1 MTLTALV
8 ANWFG
13 VTPFSNAGPPSQQQ
27 HQERPFLPTKALCEQ
42 DLILIDML
50 NSQGHEQVCFCVC
63 DPDFAD
69 CPIVYASPGFCNFTG
84 YPVHE
89 IEGRNCRFL
98 QGPETDAADVAR
110 IRAAIQ
116 GYTDAA
122 ATAKDDKSSLSSQ
135 PQQQLQPVSVNLLN
149 YRKDGTSFC
158 NEFFLAPLRSTT
170 SNGKNNKQQQR
181 LQYLIGIQCPV
192 SHLGPGQAPSNPG
205 YVLLY
210 VSLIVVVVVTDAA
223 AAARRPA
230 WCRKR

>member
-1 MTLTALV
+1 VCVIMTLTALV

-27 HQERPFLPTKALCEQ
+27 QQERPFLPTKELCEQ

-69 CPIVYASPGFCNFTG
+69 CPIVYASSGFCSYTG
-84 YPVHE
+84 YEVQE

-110 IRAAIQ
+110 IRAAIR
-116 GYTDAA
+116 GYTDAAA

-135 PQQQLQPVSVNLLN
+135 PQQQLQPVSVNLIN

-158 NEFFLAPLRSTT
+158 NEFFLAPLRSSS
-170 SNGKNNKQQQR
+170 SNGKDNKQQQR

-205 YVLLY
+205 YVLLH
-210 VSLIVVVVVTDAA
+210 VSLMLLLLL
-223 AAARRPA
+223 PMPLL
-230 WCRKR
+230 